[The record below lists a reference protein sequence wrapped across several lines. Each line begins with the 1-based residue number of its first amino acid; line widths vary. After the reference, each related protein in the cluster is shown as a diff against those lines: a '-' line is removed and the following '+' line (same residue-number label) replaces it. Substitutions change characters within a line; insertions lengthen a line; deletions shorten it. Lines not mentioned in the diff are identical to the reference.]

1 MDNVTVTCQD
11 GYVHPT
17 SGEEVFNVTCL
28 DDANWDFEYTACARE
43 LQDTYM
49 YVHRMASALSQAKRM
64 IISDFVSL

>member
-17 SGEEVFNVTCL
+17 SGEEEFNVTCL

-49 YVHRMASALSQAKRM
+49 FNNGFSTALGRQ
-64 IISDFVSL
+64 IISDFVNLK